1 MNKSEI
7 STSKWSE
14 LLSGKN
20 GLRSIA
26 LAGGVMLHATDVY
39 LATTIMPSITSELG
53 GLSFYAW
60 ATTIYVVAAIMGSVV
75 SSQHL
80 ALRGP
85 RVAYR
90 IAAVLFALG
99 STVSALA
106 PNMGILLV
114 GRFIQGIGGG
124 LLFALSYAMIRIV
137 FEEKLWPRAMAL
149 VSAMW
154 GISAFSGPFIG
165 GLFAQYGHWRSAFF
179 TLVVIAVLLLI
190 LTENILPK
198 KGSSNPSH
206 QKLPLV
212 QLLLLTLATLSIS
225 VGSITDLLSANIAGI
240 LFAAVLF
247 GCLLW
252 IEKKSAN
259 RLLPTGA
266 YRITTALG
274 ATYLVIALLSIATAV
289 EIYIPYFMQVIHG
302 FSPLASGY
310 LTVVIAF
317 GWSFASISFS
327 GFPKEKAK
335 TLVTLGPITVL
346 VGMIGF
352 AILMPLTQSNQ
363 GIYFIL
369 MCICLFSIGIGVGM
383 GWPHLLTKVLT
394 SSAKGE
400 EEKAS
405 ASITTVQL
413 LSTAVGTALT
423 GLVVNSAGIIKPGGL
438 QGAQQASLWLFAL
451 FALMPLCAVFIQVLQ
466 KRKTNQATS

>member
-1 MNKSEI
+1 MNSSNTQE
-7 STSKWSE
+7 SKWSE

-39 LATTIMPSITSELG
+39 LATTIMPSITAELG

-60 ATTIYVVAAIMGSVV
+60 ATTVYVVAAIMGSVV

-80 ALRGP
+80 AQRGP

-90 IAAVLFALG
+90 IAAVLFAVG

-179 TLVVIAVLLLI
+179 TLVAIAVLLLI

-198 KGSSNPSH
+198 KGPENSVR
-206 QKLPLV
+206 QQLPIV
-212 QLLLLTLATLSIS
+212 QLLLLTLATLAIS
-225 VGSITDLLSANIAGI
+225 VGSITDSLPANIGGLA
-240 LFAAVLF
+240 FAAALF
-247 GCLLW
+247 GALLW
-252 IEKKSAN
+252 LERKSKN

-266 YRITTALG
+266 YKLSTPLG
-274 ATYLVIALLSIATAV
+274 GTYLVIALLTIATAV
-289 EIYIPYFMQVIHG
+289 EIYIPYFMQVIHS
-302 FSPLASGY
+302 FSPLKSGY

-317 GWSFASISFS
+317 GWSFASIFFS

-335 TLVTLGPITVL
+335 ILMTLGPVTVL
-346 VGMIGF
+346 AGMIGF
-352 AILMPLTQSNQ
+352 TLLMPLTQSSQ

-438 QGAQQASLWLFAL
+438 PGAQQASLWLFGL
-451 FALMPLCAVFIQVLQ
+451 FALMPLCAAIIQISQ
-466 KRKTNQATS
+466 KRKAGQTN

>member
-1 MNKSEI
+1 MHKKDNPK
-7 STSKWSE
+7 TKWSE

-39 LATTIMPSITSELG
+39 LATTIMPSITTELG

-80 ALRGP
+80 AQRGP

-90 IAAVLFALG
+90 IAAILFAVG

-179 TLVVIAVLLLI
+179 TLVVIAILLLI

-198 KGSSNPSH
+198 KGASNPAR
-206 QKLPLV
+206 QKLPIV
-212 QLLLLTLATLSIS
+212 QLLLLTLATLAISI
-225 VGSITDLLSANIAGI
+225 GSITDLPSANIMGL
-240 LFAAVLF
+240 LFAASLF
-247 GCLLW
+247 TCLLW
-252 IEKKSAN
+252 IEKRSAN

-266 YRITTALG
+266 YKLSTPLG

-335 TLVTLGPITVL
+335 MLMTVGPITVL
-346 VGMIGF
+346 AGMIGF
-352 AILMPLTQSNQ
+352 AILMPLTQSSQ
-363 GIYFIL
+363 GLYFIL

-394 SSAKGE
+394 SSAQGE

-451 FALMPLCAVFIQVLQ
+451 FALMPLSAVIIQISQ
-466 KRKTNQATS
+466 KKKSGRHTN

>member
-1 MNKSEI
+1 MNSSNTQE
-7 STSKWSE
+7 SKWSE

-39 LATTIMPSITSELG
+39 LATTIMPSITAELG

-60 ATTIYVVAAIMGSVV
+60 ATTVYVVAAIMGSVV

-80 ALRGP
+80 AQRGP

-90 IAAVLFALG
+90 IAAVLFAVG

-198 KGSSNPSH
+198 KGPENSGR
-206 QKLPLV
+206 QQLPIV
-212 QLLLLTLATLSIS
+212 QLLLLTLATLAIS
-225 VGSITDLLSANIAGI
+225 VGSITDSLPANIGGLA
-240 LFAAVLF
+240 FAAALF
-247 GCLLW
+247 GALLW
-252 IEKKSAN
+252 LERKSKN

-266 YRITTALG
+266 YKLSTPLG
-274 ATYLVIALLSIATAV
+274 ATYLVIALLTIATAV

-302 FSPLASGY
+302 FSPLKSGY

-317 GWSFASISFS
+317 GWSFASIFFS

-335 TLVTLGPITVL
+335 ILMTLGPVTVL

-352 AILMPLTQSNQ
+352 TLLMPLTQSSQ

-369 MCICLFSIGIGVGM
+369 TCICLFSIGIGVGM

-438 QGAQQASLWLFAL
+438 PGAQQASLWLFGL
-451 FALMPLCAVFIQVLQ
+451 FALMPLCAAIIQISQ
-466 KRKTNQATS
+466 KRKAGQVN